1 MIVALLRSSIV
12 RIVAV
17 GMMLLALQNT
27 IFADMRPAGVILQV
41 MLAFAAAAGAAG
53 GSERGATAGF
63 ILGLMYDLG
72 TGAPLGSSSITMGL
86 AGYIAGYMALD
97 QHRAPVVAGGDLRR
111 RRGRR
116 RRARRPGGAGA
127 SSATPTC
134 TAIGSTPSCRSSAF
148 AAAVASPL
156 LVPVSRWCLRLGTTG
171 VEGAGRMSDDVSARA
186 SGAAGLPDW
195 VPWLLTNARRGSAS
209 WPSSA

>member
-1 MIVALLRSSIV
+1 MIVALLRSSVV

-27 IFADMRPAGVILQV
+27 IFADMRPAGVSLQV

-86 AGYIAGYMALD
+86 AGYVAGYMALINIER
-97 QHRAPVVAGGDLRR
+97 QWWLAAIFVAVGAAVGELGVPIVRSFIGDANVYSR
-111 RRGRR
+111 
-116 RRARRPGGAGA
+116 
-127 SSATPTC
+127 SALQR
-134 TAIGSTPSCRSSAF
+134 SCRSWRSRPR
-148 AAAVASPL
+148 SP
-156 LVPVSRWCLRLGTTG
+156 
-171 VEGAGRMSDDVSARA
+171 AR
-186 SGAAGLPDW
+186 SSCPSAAGACGW
-195 VPWLLTNARRGSAS
+195 ARPEWKA
-209 WPSSA
+209 PVE